1 MFYRKDAK
9 LAKLFF
15 IFFSAYSAPPLRTLR
30 LNFFKTKEETM
41 LSTLIEKELKNIILG
56 PKFVAT
62 FGVCSLLI
70 ILSVFIGIKDY
81 KTAVKAYE
89 AGTQL
94 AEQEMQE
101 KNSWMM
107 MSTRAYRKPEPK
119 QIFVSGINN
128 DIGRFSRIR
137 TALPVKLT
145 NSNYS
150 DDPIFA
156 VFRFIDLSFI
166 FQIVLSLFVVL
177 FTYDAISGERERG
190 TLRLTFANSVPR
202 AKYIF
207 AKFAGSWLGLI
218 IPILIPILIGL
229 LLVVLYKIPLTV
241 SHWATIISFLVI
253 SLLYFTFFIV
263 LGIFISALTKR
274 SVVSFL
280 VLLVI
285 WVFAV
290 LIIPRV
296 GVMAA
301 GKIAPVP
308 STAEIEAQIDGF
320 SKDRWEK
327 YYSYLE
333 EVWLKR
339 EREMEGLTTEEREAF
354 RDDHLWDW
362 MEEND
367 KKRKAVQTDIN
378 EFSRKL
384 HEDLRNRKA
393 VQQRLA
399 YTLSRFSPA
408 SSYQLAVMNLAE
420 TDIHLKSRYQSDMEN
435 YHKSFVEYTEKK
447 QAESGDNV
455 GGISITFNSD
465 TGMKM
470 DIGGRDKGKL
480 DTSDRPRFQPTD
492 RSFAEILQP
501 ALVDFGLLL
510 IYSFLALVGAFV
522 GFLRYDVR

>member
-1 MFYRKDAK
+1 
-9 LAKLFF
+9 
-15 IFFSAYSAPPLRTLR
+15 
-30 LNFFKTKEETM
+30 M

-62 FGVCSLLI
+62 FTVCSILI
-70 ILSVFIGIKDY
+70 ILSVFIGIQDY

-107 MSTRAYRKPEPK
+107 MSTRTYRKPDPK

-137 TALPVKLT
+137 TTLPVKLT

-166 FQIVLSLFVVL
+166 FQIVLSLFAIL
-177 FTYDAISGERERG
+177 FTYDAINGERERG

-207 AKFAGSWLGLI
+207 AKFTGSWLGLI
-218 IPILIPILIGL
+218 VPILIPILIGL
-229 LLVVLYKIPLTV
+229 LLIVLYKIPLTPI
-241 SHWATIISFLVI
+241 HWGTILSFLGI
-253 SLLYFTFFIV
+253 SLLYFTFFIA
-263 LGIFISALTKR
+263 LGIFVSALTKQ

-280 VLLVI
+280 VLLVV

-308 STAEIEAQIDGF
+308 STAEIEAQTDGF
-320 SKDRWEK
+320 SKDRWDK
-327 YYSYLE
+327 YHTYLE
-333 EVWLKR
+333 EIWQKR
-339 EREMEGLTTEEREAF
+339 EAEMEGLTEEERETY
-354 RDDHLWDW
+354 RDNHMWDW
-362 MEEND
+362 MEESD
-367 KKRKAVQTDIN
+367 KEHKAVQTDVN

-384 HEDLRNRKA
+384 HEDLRNKKV

-420 TDIHLKSRYQSDMEN
+420 TDINLKSRYENDMEN
-435 YHKSFVEYTEKK
+435 FHKTFIDYTEKK
-447 QAESGDNV
+447 QAESGDDA
-455 GGISITFNSD
+455 GGIRITFNSD

-480 DTSDRPRFQPTD
+480 DTSDRPRFLSSKQ
-492 RSFAEILQP
+492 SFAEILKP
-501 ALVDFGLLL
+501 ALGDFGLLL
-510 IYSFLALVGAFV
+510 VYSFLALVGAFV